1 MKKALITGP
10 FGQDGSYLCEL
21 LTEHGYEVH
30 GIAREPLSGNSENI
44 KNYLASKSIEPIVH
58 YCDLN
63 EYDDV
68 KNTIKQV
75 KPDEIYHL
83 AATHFSSE
91 LSTENRDQTL
101 YQSNVSATFN
111 ILTAANKV
119 QQDAKIV
126 VAGSCLMFDASDI
139 FPQNRNTPF
148 KTRSYYGLA
157 KITEN
162 QLVAFF
168 RQKGMHVSMAI
179 LYNHESPR
187 RRNGFVTKKIVKNMV
202 LVARNEI
209 DSFDLGSLDTIKD
222 WGYAKDY
229 VHGIWLMA
237 QQPHPDDYILATGK
251 GRTIR
256 DFVERTASALD
267 ISDWQQHVR
276 IRPELVVR
284 ELDIDLVGDPSQSQ
298 QQLAWKHSISFSQ
311 LVELMVRNEL
321 SGQLD

>member
-21 LTEHGYEVH
+21 LTGQGYEVH

-44 KNYLASKSIEPIVH
+44 KNYLASKYIEPIVH

-68 KNTIKQV
+68 KNIIKQV
-75 KPDEIYHL
+75 KPSEIYHL

-91 LSTENRDQTL
+91 LSTENRDQSL
-101 YQSNVSATFN
+101 YQSNISATFN
-111 ILTAANKV
+111 ILRAANKV
-119 QQDAKIV
+119 HQGAKIV

-139 FPQNRNTPF
+139 SPQNENTYF
-148 KTRSYYGLA
+148 KTKSYYGLA

-162 QLVAFF
+162 QMVRFF
-168 RQKGMHVSMAI
+168 RHNGMHVSMAI
-179 LYNHESPR
+179 FYNHESPR
-187 RRNGFVTKKIVKNMV
+187 RRNDFVTKKIVKNMV
-202 LVARNEI
+202 LVAREEI
-209 DSFDLGSLDTIKD
+209 NSFNLGNLNTIKD

-229 VHGIWLMA
+229 VYGIWLMA

-251 GRTIR
+251 RRTIR

-267 ISDWQQHVR
+267 ISDWQQHVK
-276 IRPELVVR
+276 IKPELVVR
-284 ELDIDLVGDPSQSQ
+284 KLDIDLVGDPSHAK
-298 QQLAWKHSISFSQ
+298 QQLAWEHSISFYQ
-311 LVELMVRNEL
+311 LVELMVKNEL